1 MPSLKSSGIPQVL
14 KLLIYIIKGNNFK
27 LILFPDL
34 KLSDNL
40 AEKQIQNC
48 LNHLEKE
55 EKTLLSN
62 RVSTKLS
69 PKEAIDCMVKGIN
82 VDLNVY
88 KGKEEKL
95 YLLDFAIDSND
106 GNAITSVVLFL
117 QRTLKPALFN
127 HELSKRSLAA
137 DHYVYYL
144 KEMQQINDLIDIL
157 AMLGRHEDAAMML
170 YMQAINCKSSET
182 KIRNLK
188 SCLQSHF
195 TTGGNSITFW
205 SSFISE
211 QISLLE
217 QQLPIEADDSRQERE
232 AINPIFQQIARSP
245 IINLPV
251 ITTLYYCCLYHYSL
265 PENHFASPKSICKFY
280 QLSQKQFVW
289 TALSALAKCNR
300 WQEIDALFEYKV
312 NLTFIL
318 FR

>member
-1 MPSLKSSGIPQVL
+1 
-14 KLLIYIIKGNNFK
+14 
-27 LILFPDL
+27 
-34 KLSDNL
+34 
-40 AEKQIQNC
+40 
-48 LNHLEKE
+48 
-55 EKTLLSN
+55 
-62 RVSTKLS
+62 
-69 PKEAIDCMVKGIN
+69 MVKGIN
-82 VDLNVY
+82 VYLNVY

-95 YLLDFAIDSND
+95 NLLDFAIDSND

-117 QRTLKPALFN
+117 QRTLKPGIFN
-127 HELSKRSLAA
+127 YELSKRSLAA
-137 DHYVYYL
+137 DHYIYYL
-144 KEMQQINDLIDIL
+144 KEMEQINDLIDIL

-195 TTGGNSITFW
+195 TTGGNSIAFW

-217 QQLPIEADDSRQERE
+217 QQLPIEADDFRQERE
-232 AINPIFQQIARSP
+232 AINPIFQQIPRSP

-251 ITTLYYCCLYHYSL
+251 IKTLYYCCLYHYSL
-265 PENHFASPKSICKFY
+265 PENHFASPKSIRKFY
-280 QLSQKQFVW
+280 QLSEKQFVW

-300 WQEIDALFEYKV
+300 WQEIDTLFEYKV